1 MPNRSL
7 QDDLL
12 DKKCAKL
19 MEWMKRFNIVVDI
32 EKRLSYL
39 HYLCSPP
46 VVHGDI
52 KPSNIL
58 LDADF

>member
-1 MPNRSL
+1 MDEKI
-7 QDDLL
+7 QH
-12 DKKCAKL
+12 
-19 MEWMKRFNIVVDI
+19 FVDI
-32 EKRLSYL
+32 EKGLSYL